1 MLLNDYIIGFDSRDR
16 DTTAYPNASIFSI
29 QLPQRYRNVIKAD
42 LLNAIFFPT
51 TGSDIYAW
59 VSIDP
64 LNKIDVTG
72 GTNGVNFAFA
82 KIPGIVT
89 TTGLMYVDAMTNTFG
104 ERPYQNP
111 IATLDRLNIK
121 VMTRNGRLLDLNG
134 NNWSA
139 QLRLTC
145 GALSPQGGGS
155 TITQEG
161 RILGGTR

>member
-1 MLLNDYIIGFDSRDR
+1 MITNSYIIAFDSSDR
-16 DTTAYPNASIFSI
+16 DTAAYPNASIFSI
-29 QLPQRYRNVIKAD
+29 QLPQRYRNVIQAD
-42 LLNAIFFPT
+42 LLNAIFIPT
-51 TGSDIYAW
+51 TGPDDYAY
-59 VSIDP
+59 VSIDQ
-64 LNKIDVTG
+64 LNKIDVA

-89 TTGLMYVDAMTNTFG
+89 TTGLMYVDCLLNSFG
-104 ERPYQNP
+104 ERPYNNP

-121 VMTRNGRLLDLNG
+121 VMTRTGQLMDLNG

-139 QLRLTC
+139 QIRLIC

-155 TITQEG
+155 TITREG